1 MKYDI
6 EKLKQFIKFYIPHRS
21 EVEDKIFGKYFKDGG
36 PFTKENIENGTKIP
50 DNVFENVSIITIKD
64 SIVNLN
70 LEYTEEQL
78 KEVLELYTKYQEIVA
93 EEIDQELEAKEME
106 LSDSDYEYHHMHK
119 LLTFIIKY
127 LKENNE

>member
-6 EKLKQFIKFYIPHRS
+6 EKLKQFIKFYIPHRRD
-21 EVEDKIFGKYFKDGG
+21 VEDEIFGKYTEEGM
-36 PFTKENIENGTKIP
+36 TIP
-50 DNVFENVSIITIKD
+50 EDFFENVSTITIKD
-64 SIVNLN
+64 SIAHLG
-70 LEYTEEQL
+70 LEYSEEEL